1 MWGVLLALVVAF
13 EAAADVF
20 AKSWS
25 VKGGVVLAATAL
37 TLYVV
42 DNTFWL
48 FALRGGA
55 GLARGGILFSVA
67 SALLAAVIGV
77 FVFRE
82 TLTTTQT
89 LGIIVGLAAVGL
101 LSW

>member
-1 MWGVLLALVVAF
+1 MWGVLLVLVVAF

-20 AKSWS
+20 AKAWS
-25 VKGGVVLAATAL
+25 VKGGIVLAVTAL

-42 DNTFWL
+42 DNMFWL

-67 SALLAAVIGV
+67 SALLAALIGI

-82 TLTTTQT
+82 TLTATQT
-89 LGIIVGLAAVGL
+89 IGVIVGLAAVGL
-101 LSW
+101 LSL